1 MISSFCTANNCV
13 DVEFVAS
20 SFCTRGDCV
29 EVGFVTS
36 SFSGGNHCVE
46 VASPEAD
53 MVLVRDTKDRSKP
66 PHEFTRTEW
75 IAFIKGVKAG
85 EFDLEEES

>member
-1 MISSFCTANNCV
+1 VISSFCAKGSCV
-13 DVEFVAS
+13 DVEYRVS
-20 SFCTRGDCV
+20 SFCGHP
-29 EVGFVTS
+29 G
-36 SFSGGNHCVE
+36 CVE
-46 VASPEAD
+46 VASPEAG